1 MNNKIYTIYAIYTD
15 NLLLYIGST
24 NNFKSRVITH
34 KCNIKYNNT
43 NSNIK
48 LYKYIKENNLQVEI
62 YPITTHVNILKDDVQ
77 IIESLFINRYK
88 PLLNVRSSIKPNR
101 TNNKLYQYN
110 KYIEYKFIKSE
121 IKDMLNIVY

>member
-15 NLLLYIGST
+15 NILLYIGST
-24 NNFKSRVITH
+24 NNFKSRSITH
-34 KCNIKYNNT
+34 MSNIKHNNT

-62 YPITTHVNILKDDVQ
+62 YPLTTHENILKDDVQ

-88 PLLNVRSSIKPNR
+88 PLLNVRCSIKPNR